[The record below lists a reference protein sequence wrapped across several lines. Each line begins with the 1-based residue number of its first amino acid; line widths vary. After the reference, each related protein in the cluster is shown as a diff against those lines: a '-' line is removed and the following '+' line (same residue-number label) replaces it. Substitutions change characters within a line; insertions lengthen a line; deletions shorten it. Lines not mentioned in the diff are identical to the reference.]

1 MINIHQPLRNLL
13 KFNSLNFFI
22 LFAITF
28 ITGLVLTIVGI
39 VQRVRDKAG
48 YKKYPIVLIIVG
60 GVLMGPS
67 IMGVLFVISANIF
80 A

>member
-1 MINIHQPLRNLL
+1 MAFASMFILWFL
-13 KFNSLNFFI
+13 FFFI
-22 LFAITF
+22 IFAITF